1 MAEIYGAEQQF
12 RFLMQVLQSI
22 LNSGADAQAIYPLLR
37 QNIVL
42 LNDEMIE
49 ILVLASANFSEMDRV
64 SQKKLTLV
72 MVDFGNLIQDF
83 KEGSKAV
90 NMELSLHC
98 YRLALEVFTITE
110 DPQNWGFIQNNF
122 ASAYLKRIEGDRAEN
137 IEKSIQRYESLLEVR
152 TKVDLP
158 IEWALTQNNLAN
170 AYGERIRG
178 DRAENIEKSIQY
190 YELAL
195 EVRTKAVLPIDWA
208 LTQNNL
214 ASSYLYRIEGDR
226 AENIEKSIQ
235 CYELALEV
243 RTKAALPTDWALTQH
258 NLAGAY
264 LNRIAGHRAEN
275 IEKSIHCCE
284 LALEVRTKVDSPTD
298 WACTKNDLGNA
309 YLNRIRGDHA
319 ENIENSI
326 KCYEEALEVRTTA
339 ELLIDWA
346 ATQHNL
352 GGAYLNRIGGDLAEN
367 IEKSIK
373 YYEEALKVRTKADL
387 PIDWALTQSNLG
399 GAYLNRIGGDRAENL
414 EKSIQCCNLALEVRK
429 RADLPF
435 DWSVTQNNLA
445 NAYSKRIRGE
455 RAENLEKSIKCYE
468 EALEVRKRTDLPVE
482 WASTQHNLG
491 FAYQNSVRG
500 DQIQNLSKAIDS
512 YDRALTIFTSSDF
525 PQDCRRTSGL
535 VANLRASQGNWSQAV
550 ESYQNALNAAET
562 LYLSCDFLYSKAAEL
577 EKTADIPRCAAYAY
591 AKIGDL
597 PAAVLAIETG
607 RARGLSESLER
618 DRANLQQLAIIS
630 PTLEARY
637 QDITQQLRNLEV
649 QQRQFQT
656 SKELPGVISEDLR
669 GTTIDLR
676 AQLITVIEQ
685 IRQQPGYEDFL
696 LPPTLEDILAA
707 TQPKQPLIYL
717 VSTPNGSLALIV
729 MSEEIVPVWVKD
741 FTEDKLKT
749 LAQSWFD
756 VYASSNTSQ
765 STWLEE
771 IDRGTR
777 ELWQVMEPIIDQ
789 LQSHNIQQAILIP
802 TGIFSLLPLH
812 AAWKEEPTT
821 VTKRHYALD
830 SICFS
835 YAPNARSLNECA
847 VIANRLIPDQLL
859 AIENPTQDLANSER
873 EVQAVTN
880 CFSQH
885 QVLRKA
891 DASISSFRDALKQ
904 CNILHLACHGKTDL
918 STPLT
923 SGLFMSDGRFTL
935 KDLLELKLSTAKTGG
950 IRLAV
955 LSACETG
962 LIGIENLDEVTS
974 LPTGLLQ
981 AGVAGVIA
989 SLWSVSDHSTMAL
1002 LVKFYELWHEQK
1014 LTFNEALRQSQI
1026 WLRDS
1031 TEGEIARLVGFRT
1044 RTPQDRPFIHP
1055 YHWSAFTYT
1064 GI

>member
-1 MAEIYGAEQQF
+1 MAEIHGAEQQP
-12 RFLMQVLQSI
+12 RFLTQILQSI
-22 LNSGADAQAIYPLLR
+22 LASGADAQAIYPLLW

-42 LNDEMIE
+42 LNDEMIDV
-49 ILVLASANFSEMDRV
+49 LVLASVDFSEMDRD
-64 SQKKLTLV
+64 SQKMLTLA
-72 MVDFGNLIQDF
+72 MVDFGDLIQDF
-83 KEGSKAV
+83 KGGSKAV

-110 DPQNWGFIQNNF
+110 DPQKWGLIQNNF
-122 ASAYLKRIEGDRAEN
+122 ASAYLKRIQGDRAEN

-152 TKVDLP
+152 TKADLP

-178 DRAENIEKSIQY
+178 DRAENMEKSIQCC
-190 YELAL
+190 ELAL
-195 EVRTKAVLPIDWA
+195 EVRTRANLPIDWA
-208 LTQNNL
+208 FTKNNL
-214 ASSYLYRIEGDR
+214 ASTYLERIKGDH
-226 AENIEKSIQ
+226 AENIERSIK
-235 CYELALEV
+235 CYEEALDV
-243 RTKAALPTDWALTQH
+243 RKEAGLPIDWALTQH

-264 LNRIAGHRAEN
+264 LNRIGGDRAKN
-275 IEKSIHCCE
+275 IERSIKCCE
-284 LALEVRTKVDSPTD
+284 LALEIRTKVDSPID
-298 WACTKNDLGNA
+298 WACTQNDLANA

-319 ENIENSI
+319 ENIERSI
-326 KCYEEALEVRTTA
+326 KCYEEALDAR
-339 ELLIDWA
+339 
-346 ATQHNL
+346 
-352 GGAYLNRIGGDLAEN
+352 
-367 IEKSIK
+367 K
-373 YYEEALKVRTKADL
+373 EAGL
-387 PIDWALTQSNLG
+387 PIDWALTQHNLA
-399 GAYLNRIGGDRAENL
+399 GAYLNRMRGDRAENI
-414 EKSIQCCNLALEVRK
+414 EKSIQCCKLALDVRN

-435 DWSVTQNNLA
+435 D
-445 NAYSKRIRGE
+445 
-455 RAENLEKSIKCYE
+455 
-468 EALEVRKRTDLPVE
+468 

-491 FAYQNSVRG
+491 FAYQNSFSG
-500 DQIQNLSKAIDS
+500 DQIQNLAKAINS
-512 YDRALTIFTSSDF
+512 YDQALTIFTSSNF
-525 PQDCRRTSGL
+525 PHDCRWTSRL
-535 VANLRASQGNWSQAV
+535 LANLQASQGNWSQSV
-550 ESYQNALNAAET
+550 KSYRNALNAAET
-562 LYLSCDFLYSKAAEL
+562 LYQSCDFLYSKAAEL
-577 EKTADIPRCAAYAY
+577 AKTADLPRYAAYAY

-597 PAAVLAIETG
+597 PAAILAIETG

-618 DRANLQQLAIIS
+618 ARANLQQLAIIS
-630 PTLEARY
+630 PELEARY
-637 QDITQQLRNLEV
+637 QDITQQLQNLEV

-656 SKELPGVISEDLR
+656 SKELPGIISEDLR
-669 GTTIDLR
+669 DTTINLR
-676 AQLITVIEQ
+676 AQLTTAIED

-696 LPPTLEDILAA
+696 LPPILEDILAA
-707 TQPKQPLIYL
+707 TQPNQPLIYL
-717 VSTPNGSLALIV
+717 ISTPNGSLALIV
-729 MSEEIVPVWVKD
+729 MPEEIIPVWIED
-741 FTEDKLKT
+741 FTEYKLKT

-756 VYASSNTSQ
+756 AYQMANLNTSK
-765 STWLEE
+765 SAWLEE
-771 IDRGTR
+771 IDQGTR

-835 YAPNARSLNECA
+835 YAPNARSLNECTA
-847 VIANRLIPDQLL
+847 IVNRLSPDQLL

-873 EVQAVTN
+873 EVQAATN

-885 QVLRKA
+885 QVLKKA
-891 DASISSFRDALKQ
+891 EASIPSFRDALKQ

-923 SGLFMSDGRFTL
+923 SGLDMKDGRFTL

-962 LIGIENLDEVTS
+962 LIGSKNLDEVIS

-989 SLWSVSDHSTMAL
+989 SLWSVTDQSTMAL
-1002 LVKFYELWHEQK
+1002 LVKFYGLWDEQQ
-1014 LTFNEALRQSQI
+1014 LTFNEALRQAQI

-1044 RTPQDRPFIHP
+1044 HTPQDRPFIHP
-1055 YHWSAFTYT
+1055 YYWSAFTYT